1 MKENIQNIIYEGET
15 LNFKGICLTQK
26 YPRKKISSEE
36 FSDIAVHGDRPV
48 LTLLKCYANKRQ
60 TL

>member
-1 MKENIQNIIYEGET
+1 MKDNIQNIIYEGET

-26 YPRKKISSEE
+26 YPRKKISS
-36 FSDIAVHGDRPV
+36 DIAVHGDRPV
-48 LTLLKCYANKRQ
+48 VTLLKYFANKRQ